1 MTIRKFSR
9 HDEGVYSCRA
19 TRQIVNWDVQVEVR
33 LVMRGKCK
41 RGVGGGGG
49 GGDQVPGH
57 QLIIP
62 KIASK
67 RVRRPLFV
75 RFCSVHFANFA
86 VIRLISIV

>member
-1 MTIRKFSR
+1 LTIKRFSR

-41 RGVGGGGG
+41 RGVGGD
-49 GGDQVPGH
+49 DQAPGH

-62 KIASK
+62 KIASQ
-67 RVRRPLFV
+67 RVRRPLFSAILLSI
-75 RFCSVHFANFA
+75 FCKFCCY
-86 VIRLISIV
+86 